1 MQVLI
6 IGCGKIGQ
14 ELALYLVSQ
23 EIDVVVIDPDESKL
37 EHLKDCDLVRIC
49 GVPIDLDVLE
59 KAGMGTADAVLCVSN
74 SENLNVM
81 AGQMARNIFEVD
93 QVIVRTFLTDN
104 SPIYEAMGLTPV
116 CITSLTVDRV
126 IDIIA
131 GRTALPRF
139 DMFGT
144 AVELVTVLADAGWAG
159 RTVDSLEPII
169 EGAPVALHRGGVLQ
183 MSTSDLVIEPGDELV
198 VARLAEEEP

>member
-14 ELALYLVSQ
+14 ELAIDLVSQ
-23 EIDVVVIDPDESKL
+23 EIDVVVIDSDESKL
-37 EHLKDCDLVRIC
+37 ERLKDCDLVRIC

-59 KAGMGTADAVLCVSN
+59 KAGAGTADAVLCVSD

-81 AGQMARNIFEVD
+81 AGQMARHIFEVD

-126 IDIIA
+126 IEIIA
-131 GRTALPRF
+131 GQAARTRF
-139 DMFGT
+139 DVFGT
-144 AVELVTVLADAGWAG
+144 AVELATVRAESDWCG
-159 RTVDSLEPII
+159 RTAGSLTALI
-169 EGAPVALHRGGVLQ
+169 GGTPVAVYRDGALQ
-183 MSTSDLVIEPGDELV
+183 MSTADLVVEPGDEV
-198 VARLAEEEP
+198 VIARLAEEA

>member
-81 AGQMARNIFEVD
+81 AGQMTRNIFEVD

-104 SPIYEAMGLTPV
+104 SPTSPV
-116 CITSLTVDRV
+116 QTD
-126 IDIIA
+126 D
-131 GRTALPRF
+131 
-139 DMFGT
+139 DKN
-144 AVELVTVLADAGWAG
+144 
-159 RTVDSLEPII
+159 
-169 EGAPVALHRGGVLQ
+169 
-183 MSTSDLVIEPGDELV
+183 
-198 VARLAEEEP
+198 